1 MSKILLINT
10 GKTQYVEGSLNCVT
24 NGSYMFRSCTNLTSF
39 TSDLSSLTDGD
50 YMFEGCSNLTSF
62 TSDLSSLTNGNYMFS
77 GCSNL
82 TSFNGDLSSLTDG
95 NNMFRN
101 CTYLTSFSSDLSSLT
116 NGSSMFGSSSY
127 NCTALNLASIEN
139 ISETINNL
147 NAQGKRGTIHIG
159 MSKTLQSDDSAAP
172 VNVALA
178 AIRAKGWTVTE
189 IYNSTL

>member
-10 GKTQYVEGSLNCVT
+10 GKTQYVEGSLNWVT
-24 NGSYMFRSCTNLTSF
+24 NGSYIFRSCTNLASF
-39 TSDLSSLTDGD
+39 TTDLSSLTEGD

-82 TSFNGDLSSLTDG
+82 TSFTSDLSSLTNG
-95 NNMFRN
+95 SSMFKS
-101 CTYLTSFSSDLSSLT
+101 CEYLTSFSANLSSLT

-139 ISETINNL
+139 ISGTINNL
-147 NAQGKRGTIHIG
+147 AAQGKTGTIHIG
-159 MSKTLQSDDSAAP
+159 ISKTLKSDDETAP
-172 VNVALA
+172 INVALA